1 MTNTLPKNFLWGGAI
16 AANQAEGAYL
26 ADGKGLDIASYCAD
40 GLRHGFEMK
49 PTEGKHYPYQ
59 EAIDFYHR
67 YQEDLA
73 LMQEMGFNVF
83 RTSIAWAR
91 IFPLGDELE
100 PNEAGLK
107 FYDDL
112 FDEMIAR
119 GMQPLITLS
128 HYETPLHLV
137 EKYGSWRSR
146 ELIGF
151 FVRYCEVVFE
161 RYKHKVKLWMTFNEI
176 NNMRRI
182 PGGAGGILLHEGESF
197 WQTIYQA
204 SHHMFVASSL
214 AMKRCHEIIPDAK
227 IGSMFS
233 LSNIYPATCK
243 PDDVMSTV
251 GVRRESLLFVDVM
264 VRGKYPAYAKRMFE
278 SKGVRLEI
286 LPGDEEIIAANTS
299 DYIALSYYR
308 STTHEHGLAQNADT
322 GGETGKDNPYL
333 ETTPWGWQIDPV
345 GLRYTLNELYDRYQI
360 PLFIVENGLGTFDKV
375 EEDGSIHDPYRIS
388 YLRDHLEQMK
398 EAVKDGVD
406 LMGYTYWGPMD
417 IVSAGTA
424 EMEKRY
430 GFVYVDKDNEG
441 NGTLKRIKK
450 DSFEWYK
457 KVIATN
463 GEDLK

>member
-40 GLRHGFEMK
+40 GLRHGFELK

-67 YQEDLA
+67 YQEDLK

-161 RYKHKVKLWMTFNEI
+161 RYKHKVKLWMTFNE
-176 NNMRRI
+176 
-182 PGGAGGILLHEGESF
+182 
-197 WQTIYQA
+197 
-204 SHHMFVASSL
+204 
-214 AMKRCHEIIPDAK
+214 
-227 IGSMFS
+227 
-233 LSNIYPATCK
+233 
-243 PDDVMSTV
+243 
-251 GVRRESLLFVDVM
+251 
-264 VRGKYPAYAKRMFE
+264 
-278 SKGVRLEI
+278 
-286 LPGDEEIIAANTS
+286 
-299 DYIALSYYR
+299 
-308 STTHEHGLAQNADT
+308 
-322 GGETGKDNPYL
+322 
-333 ETTPWGWQIDPV
+333 
-345 GLRYTLNELYDRYQI
+345 
-360 PLFIVENGLGTFDKV
+360 
-375 EEDGSIHDPYRIS
+375 
-388 YLRDHLEQMK
+388 
-398 EAVKDGVD
+398 
-406 LMGYTYWGPMD
+406 
-417 IVSAGTA
+417 
-424 EMEKRY
+424 
-430 GFVYVDKDNEG
+430 
-441 NGTLKRIKK
+441 
-450 DSFEWYK
+450 
-457 KVIATN
+457 
-463 GEDLK
+463 